1 MLFAAMLRSRLRRI
15 LLRSAAAL
23 TLLSATTLASAQAA
37 VGYPAKSVRIVIPF
51 GTGGTN
57 LMARWLAPKLSEAFG
72 QTFVVDPRLGAG
84 GNIGNELVAKSA
96 PDGYTLLIAPP
107 GLVFSPFL
115 YKRTGYDPL
124 RDFAPIALLGSVPN
138 VMAIH
143 PSVPAQSLQ
152 QVIDLA
158 RKQPKKLSYG
168 SGGIGSTNHLAMD
181 ALKSLT
187 KTDIIHVP
195 YKGATIALVD
205 LISGQVDIVVVAVS
219 SVAQY
224 IQQGKLRG
232 IATLGP
238 KRSHALP
245 DLPTSAEAGQ
255 PQFVM
260 ENWYGFYG
268 PAGLPREIIDRL
280 NAEAAKAM
288 KMPDTRERLG
298 SQGFDLFPSSPQ
310 ELAVRVKSEYARF
323 GKIVKDA
330 GITPE

>member
-84 GNIGNELVAKSA
+84 GNIGNEFVAKSA

-168 SGGIGSTNHLAMD
+168 SGGIGSTNHLAME

-268 PAGLPREIIDRL
+268 PAGLPREIVDRL
-280 NAEAAKAM
+280 NAEAVKAM

-310 ELAVRVKSEYARF
+310 ELAARVKSEYARF